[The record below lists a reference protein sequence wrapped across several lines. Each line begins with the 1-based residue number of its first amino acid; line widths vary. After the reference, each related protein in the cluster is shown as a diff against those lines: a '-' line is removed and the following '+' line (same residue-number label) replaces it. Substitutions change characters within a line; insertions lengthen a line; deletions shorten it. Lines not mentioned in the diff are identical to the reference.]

1 MKNTSDNATQKWLVE
16 FASELRKIRSVVDEL
31 GDFGQTTMQVAKNIA
46 RINNAIEKTATELSF
61 VSTAAE
67 LARYTELSTKL
78 KTELEEV
85 FKKREAFTAK
95 LKPTSDQY
103 IAASDE
109 DIAAFIASMK
119 EYKPNGLTKE
129 DVRRAESPAG
139 EAYCWYR
146 LSLMSLPSDGEYLAE
161 WLEDKATA
169 LLAKN
174 AAEQNAQTP
183 VPAVLVGGQAE
194 QLAAAASS
202 RKPPNKQ
209 GRENAARLVN
219 EIYHSGEL
227 KTYAKR
233 KGKKKPSRQLA
244 IAYIRNDEI
253 PSASKFYER
262 ANAIRSSVLTELAKS
277 SDKADVQKAWNSIL
291 TIAKKIDPQKGTRQ
305 HTDTFL
311 EEQAKRR
318 HDNKPG
324 VVPNIGDSSSR
335 YKGW

>member
-1 MKNTSDNATQKWLVE
+1 MKNTSDNATPKWLVE
-16 FASELRKIRSVVDEL
+16 FASELRKIRSVTDEL
-31 GDFGQTTMQVAKNIA
+31 GDLGKTSLQVLANVG
-46 RINNAIEKTATELSF
+46 RINNAIESTSTKLSF
-61 VSTAAE
+61 VSTSAE
-67 LARYTELSTKL
+67 LARFTELSAKV
-78 KTELEEV
+78 KNELEEAL
-85 FKKREAFTAK
+85 KRRLAFTDE
-95 LKPTSDQY
+95 LKPQG
-103 IAASDE
+103 DE
-109 DIAAFIASMK
+109 DIAAFISKML
-119 EYKPNGLTKE
+119 EYKPNGLTMEEAK
-129 DVRRAESPAG
+129 RAETPAAKAYARYSASILFLSALG
-139 EAYCWYR
+139 ER
-146 LSLMSLPSDGEYLAE
+146 LAD
-161 WLEDKATA
+161 WLECKAAA
-169 LLAKN
+169 LTGETK
-174 AAEQNAQTP
+174 QRP
-183 VPAVLVGGQAE
+183 VEAVLVGGQAE

-202 RKPPNKQ
+202 RQPPNKQ

-227 KTYAKR
+227 KTHAKR

-262 ANAIRSSVLTELAKS
+262 AKAIRLSVLKELAKS
-277 SDKADVQKAWNSIL
+277 SDEVDVQAAWNSIL

-318 HDNKPG
+318 HDNDNKPG